1 MTFQPGFGLG
11 QLEAHLRSKLGSAF
25 SIERLEPTTGGLSN
39 PTFFLDFGGRNL
51 VLRKQPPGPIMPSA
65 HAIDREYRVLKA
77 LEGSGIPVPAPIFYE
92 DDSIVIGTP
101 FYLMEAVEGEVVQQ
115 ASMPGLDPA
124 IRRACYLSMAKTMA
138 DIHRLD
144 WKAAGLSDYGRTG
157 NYFARQFSRWSR
169 YWRDEAHRDNPALDA
184 LTAWIEEQPGA
195 ADEIAS
201 LCHGDM
207 KLNNFIFDT
216 ANGKVAGVIDWELST
231 IGHPFADLGF
241 NTMAF
246 HLSPE
251 EYGGLRGLD
260 LAELG
265 IPSQVE
271 YLDAYYTRLG
281 RPERMTPYHQAF
293 ALFRA
298 AVGAES
304 VRHRASN
311 GLGVSKDSEATG
323 ARLGILFATR
333 ALEIAQSTGRSR
345 DAQQDWRSDWS

>member
-1 MTFQPGFGLG
+1 MTFQPGFDLG
-11 QLEAHLRSKLGSAF
+11 QLETHLRSRLGSAG
-25 SIERLEPTTGGLSN
+25 SIERFEPTSGGLSN
-39 PTFFLDFGGRNL
+39 PTFFLDFGGQRL

-65 HAIDREYRVLKA
+65 HAIDREYRVLTA
-77 LEGSGIPVPAPIFYE
+77 IEGSGIPVPAPILYE
-92 DDSIVIGTP
+92 EDASIIGTP
-101 FYLMEAVEGEVVQQ
+101 FYLMDAVEGEVFQQ
-115 ASMPGLDPA
+115 ASMPGLEPA
-124 IRRACYLSMAKTMA
+124 IRRASYLSMAETMA

-144 WKAAGLSDYGRTG
+144 WRAAGLGDYGRTG

-169 YWRDEAHRDNPALDA
+169 YWREEAHRDNPALDA
-184 LTAWIEEQPGA
+184 LTTWIENQPGPK
-195 ADEIAS
+195 DEIAS

-216 ANGKVAGVIDWELST
+216 ACGKVAGVIDWELST

-246 HLSPE
+246 PLSPE

-265 IPSQVE
+265 IPSQEE
-271 YLDAYYTRLG
+271 YLDTYYARLG

-304 VRHRASN
+304 VRHRAAH
-311 GLGVSKDSEATG
+311 GLGVSQESEATG
-323 ARLGILFATR
+323 ARLGIVFATR
-333 ALEIAQSTGRSR
+333 GLEIAQSTDPLR
-345 DAQQDWRSDWS
+345 DAQQGGRTDEP